1 MSNDTQ
7 ESAVLCCCCLFVCW
21 MVFSFGFFVVVV
33 VVLVFFKSLSFY
45 ETYVHVIK
53 LYEEGHKSKYQF

>member
-1 MSNDTQ
+1 MTHKK
-7 ESAVLCCCCLFVCW
+7 ARFFVVVVCLFVGW
-21 MVFSFGFFVVVV
+21 FFLLFFFFVVV
-33 VVLVFFKSLSFY
+33 VVLVFSKSLSFY

>member
-7 ESAVLCCCCLFVCW
+7 ESAVFCLFVCLLD
-21 MVFSFGFFVVVV
+21 GFFLFCFFVV

>member
-1 MSNDTQ
+1 MTHKK
-7 ESAVLCCCCLFVCW
+7 ARFFVVVVCLFVGW
-21 MVFSFGFFVVVV
+21 FFLLFFFVVV

>member
-1 MSNDTQ
+1 MTHKK
-7 ESAVLCCCCLFVCW
+7 AR
-21 MVFSFGFFVVVV
+21 FFVVVV
-33 VVLVFFKSLSFY
+33 CLFVGWFFFCSFFVVDVVLVFFKSLSFY

>member
-7 ESAVLCCCCLFVCW
+7 ESAVFCCCCLFVCW
-21 MVFSFGFFVVVV
+21 MVFSFVFFVVVVV

-53 LYEEGHKSKYQF
+53 LYEEGHKSKYQ

>member
-1 MSNDTQ
+1 MTHKK
-7 ESAVLCCCCLFVCW
+7 ARFFVVVCLFVYW
-21 MVFSFGFFVVVV
+21 MVFSFVFFFVVV